1 MADDNQEGSM
11 AELIPL
17 NSPARSM
24 PLSHSMN
31 VERERHL
38 ERILDASE
46 GLINEKFRRGQ
57 SEHGGNIWE
66 KPGMLQHAME
76 ENADQVVYLYTL
88 EGQMSAL
95 AFALRTGAVTPVEAA
110 DALERMLRT

>member
-1 MADDNQEGSM
+1 MADDNQEGAM
-11 AELIPL
+11 VELIPMD
-17 NSPARSM
+17 SPARSM

-46 GLINEKFRRGQ
+46 GLISDKFRRGQ
-57 SEHGGNIWE
+57 AEHGGNIWE
-66 KPGMLQHAME
+66 KPGMLQHALDE
-76 ENADQVVYLYTL
+76 SADQVVYLYTL

-95 AFALRTGAVTPVEAA
+95 AHALRTGAITAKDAA